1 MDYYFECSKN
11 AKTKENLRGMKYLI
25 LTKRRTLKD
34 WFYLEMESHRAIND
48 IIQTRWKEMFFFFV
62 LFSLCCK
69 SCIKRISLLTD
80 DGLYGRKSSYKKK
93 NYFYLLFMNDEF
105 ILKNIHGGALP

>member
-25 LTKRRTLKD
+25 LTKTRTLKD

-48 IIQTRWKEMFFFFV
+48 IIQTRWKEMFFFV

>member
-48 IIQTRWKEMFFFFV
+48 IIQTRWKEMFFF
-62 LFSLCCK
+62 LFFLVCVAKVVSNVFH
-69 SCIKRISLLTD
+69 
-80 DGLYGRKSSYKKK
+80 Y
-93 NYFYLLFMNDEF
+93 
-105 ILKNIHGGALP
+105 